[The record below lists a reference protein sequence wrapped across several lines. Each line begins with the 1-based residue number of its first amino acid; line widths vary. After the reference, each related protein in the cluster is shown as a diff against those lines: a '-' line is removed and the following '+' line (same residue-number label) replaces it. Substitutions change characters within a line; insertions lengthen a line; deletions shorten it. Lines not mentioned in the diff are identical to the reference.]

1 MGESIGRYEIL
12 RRLGSGGMAEVY
24 LAQLTGGEGFQ
35 KRVAIKRVHEDL
47 SLNPEHLRSFADEA
61 RLVAQLSHPNIVQ
74 VFEFDHDGD
83 APFLVMEYVD
93 GLPLSKAMRLGR
105 SNGLPLPPAATL
117 SVGAQVCEA
126 LGYAHTAKAYDGT
139 PMAIVH
145 RDIKPANLMITPHGQ
160 VKVTDFGIAR
170 ASTNLR
176 QTAPGSGSGKGT
188 LAYMAPEQL
197 QGGEIGPT
205 ADLYA
210 LGAVLFE
217 LITGRLLFE
226 ATSLGQ
232 VISRRKQGLRPE
244 DLEQTGESM
253 PELIPVLERALAP
266 ELADRFADAAEMGA
280 ALRALKSFDGTAALQ
295 EWAGRLSSTE
305 ATMDH
310 ATESITAGKT
320 IAPAGEPAQ
329 GSAPGPLK
337 TDVMDRSELVA
348 VADGV
353 EPNPLKTPPPA
364 EAMGAGVGGT
374 VTAAGGGRGWI
385 VAAVV
390 GVVLLLAVGLALTRP
405 WERGVGP
412 VGTDPVTSSE
422 IGEQPSAAEVPTPSP
437 VEPATAE
444 PATAE
449 PVTAE
454 PATAEP
460 ATAEPATA
468 EPTTAEPVTAE
479 PLTEA
484 PVHNSLLGGSGLL
497 NVRVV
502 PWGTIFVDSVPQAE
516 DGSLENMA
524 VGLGDHHIRVVPND
538 GSPSTGRHTTFTE
551 DGEHQK
557 WSFQYVDGTWQVRQ
571 R

>member
-1 MGESIGRYEIL
+1 MGESIGRYQIL

-47 SLNPEHLRSFADEA
+47 SLDPENLRSFADEA

-93 GLPLSKAMRLGR
+93 GLPLSKAVRLGR

-117 SVGAQVCEA
+117 AVGAQVCDA
-126 LGYAHTAKAYDGT
+126 LGYAHTARAYDGT

-160 VKVTDFGIAR
+160 VKVTDFGIAK

-176 QTAPGSGSGKGT
+176 QTATGSGKGT

-205 ADLYA
+205 ADLYS

-217 LITGRLLFE
+217 LITGRLLFD
-226 ATSLGQ
+226 ATSLGK
-232 VISRRKQGLRPE
+232 IIARRKQGLRPE
-244 DLEQTGESM
+244 DLAETGELL

-266 ELADRFADAAEMGA
+266 EPEDRFANAAEMSA
-280 ALRALKSFDGTAALQ
+280 ALRALKGYAGTGPLQ

-310 ATESITAGKT
+310 EIESISAGQT
-320 IAPAGEPAQ
+320 IAPEAEPAQ
-329 GSAPGPLK
+329 ESRSTPLK
-337 TDVMDRSELVA
+337 TDVMDPDEMLSVS
-348 VADGV
+348 DSI
-353 EPNPLKTPPPA
+353 EPTRLKTQTP
-364 EAMGAGVGGT
+364 
-374 VTAAGGGRGWI
+374 RRWI
-385 VAAVV
+385 AAAVV
-390 GVVLLLAVGLALTRP
+390 GVVLPIAVGLALTRP
-405 WERGVGP
+405 WERGAGP
-412 VGTDPVTSSE
+412 APVDPVTPAE
-422 IGEQPSAAEVPTPSP
+422 ITEEPSAAEVPTPSP
-437 VEPATAE
+437 LEEPTAA
-444 PATAE
+444 PQ
-449 PVTAE
+449 E

-468 EPTTAEPVTAE
+468 EPPTAEPATAEPATAE

-484 PVHNSLLGGSGLL
+484 PVHSSLLGGSGLL

-516 DGSLENMA
+516 DGSLENWA
-524 VGLGDHHIRVVPND
+524 VGLGPHHIRVVPND
-538 GSPSTGRHTTFTE
+538 GTPPTGRDTTFTE